1 MLTHRRRAILLL
13 LDFQGLKVFG
23 LEDLTAVETF
33 HVIDAVSPGQN
44 LGTGMVANGLHNS
57 A

>member
-1 MLTHRRRAILLL
+1 MLTHRRRALLFF
-13 LDFQGLKVFG
+13 LDFQGFKVFG

-44 LGTGMVANGLHNS
+44 LGTGVVANGLHNS

>member
-1 MLTHRRRAILLL
+1 MLTHRRRAIFFLLN
-13 LDFQGLKVFG
+13 FQRFQVFG
-23 LEDLTAVETF
+23 LEDLAAVETF

-44 LGTGMVANGLHNS
+44 LCTGVVANGLHNS

>member
-1 MLTHRRRAILLL
+1 MLTHRRRAILFF
-13 LDFQGLKVFG
+13 LDFQGFKVFG

-44 LGTGMVANGLHNS
+44 LCTSVVANGLHNS